1 MDRGLLVGAADETSR
16 WRGRIATVSDRHT
29 RFREVYDRDFRPV
42 SAYVLR
48 RASPREDA
56 ADVIAE
62 VFLVAWR
69 RLDEV
74 PAGRSS
80 LPWLYGV
87 ARKQLANHRRSETR
101 RLRLASRLGA
111 ELERTK
117 RFATTDDGL
126 PEGFAEAFSTLRE
139 ADREI
144 LSLAAWE
151 QLDAT
156 AIATVIACSPNAARI
171 RLHRARKRLAQ
182 ELGAGQAKYRDP
194 IGHGS
199 DVERA
204 ALRRTDD

>member
-1 MDRGLLVGAADETSR
+1 M
-16 WRGRIATVSDRHT
+16 SDRHT
-29 RFREVYDRDFRPV
+29 RFREVYDRDFAPV

-74 PAGRSS
+74 PAGPSS

-87 ARKQLANHRRSETR
+87 ARKQLANHRRSEAR

-111 ELERTK
+111 ELEGAK
-117 RFATTDDGL
+117 RISRTDDGF
-126 PEGFAEAFSTLRE
+126 PEGFAEAFSALRE

-144 LSLAAWE
+144 LRLAAWE
-151 QLDAT
+151 ELNAT
-156 AIATVIACSPNAARI
+156 AIAVVLACSPNAARI
-171 RLHRARKRLAQ
+171 RLHRARKRLEQ
-182 ELGAGQAKYRDP
+182 ELGADRAKYRDP

-199 DVERA
+199 DGERA